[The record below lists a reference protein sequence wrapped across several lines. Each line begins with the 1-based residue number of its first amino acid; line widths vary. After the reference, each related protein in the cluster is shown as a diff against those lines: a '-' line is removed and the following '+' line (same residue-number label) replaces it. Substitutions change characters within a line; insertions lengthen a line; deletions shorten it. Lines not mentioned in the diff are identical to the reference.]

1 MDRPDAGKFPS
12 RPVSWVA
19 ANTLELSVYQ
29 MVTPARCLRQ
39 SVRYFRSLQTPEAR
53 NAMADSRTVI
63 TAASLLI
70 ALAAVGWGTYASK
83 HAGNGAPAG
92 GPPGGLP
99 AGAMAG
105 RGPVGGGRPPGGAAA
120 PPVAVV
126 TAVAQ
131 RETLD
136 IAIEAI
142 GTAVSN
148 EAVNVTTK
156 VTNLVTAIHFQDGQR
171 VEAGQVLVELDRAQ
185 ASAELAIATADYGNS
200 VNQFNRSK
208 ELLASQSLSKAQYDQ
223 LEAAMKANE
232 ARVAAARAR
241 LADTY
246 IRAPFA
252 GRVGLRRISVGSL
265 INPGTVVTT
274 LDDTSSVK
282 VDFAVPDVNLGVVRP
297 GIPLVATTSAWPGR
311 RFTGKVGSV
320 DPRIDPT
327 SRSVTVRALLP
338 NGEGLLKPGMFMTVR
353 LASEQRAAVVIPE
366 EALVPEQARQF
377 VYVSAD
383 GKAGKREVRIGR
395 RQPGR
400 VEVLEGLREGERVV
414 VEGTLKLRDGA
425 AVREVQPT

>member
-1 MDRPDAGKFPS
+1 
-12 RPVSWVA
+12 
-19 ANTLELSVYQ
+19 
-29 MVTPARCLRQ
+29 
-39 SVRYFRSLQTPEAR
+39 
-53 NAMADSRTVI
+53 MADSRTVI

-70 ALAAVGWGTYASK
+70 ALVAVGWGTYASK
-83 HAGNGAPAG
+83 HAGNGAVSG
-92 GPPGGLP
+92 GPPGGPP
-99 AGAMAG
+99 AGAMGG
-105 RGPVGGGRPPGGAAA
+105 RGPAGGGRPSGGAAS

-171 VEAGQVLVELDRAQ
+171 VEVGQVLVELDRAQ

-200 VNQFNRSK
+200 VSQFNRSK

-232 ARVAAARAR
+232 ARVSAARAR

-282 VDFAVPDVNLGVVRP
+282 VDFAVPDVNLGVVRS

-338 NGEGLLKPGMFMTVR
+338 NSEGLLKPGMFMTVR

-377 VYVSAD
+377 VYVPAE
-383 GKAGKREVRIGR
+383 GKASKREIRIGR

-425 AVREVQPT
+425 TIREVQPT

>member
-1 MDRPDAGKFPS
+1 M
-12 RPVSWVA
+12 
-19 ANTLELSVYQ
+19 YQ
-29 MVTPARCLRQ
+29 TVHYARCLRP
-39 SVRYFRSLQTPEAR
+39 SVRYSPHLSVREAR

-83 HAGNGAPAG
+83 HAGNGATTG
-92 GPPGGLP
+92 GPPGGPP

-105 RGPVGGGRPPGGAAA
+105 RGPAGGGRPPGGAAA

-126 TAVAQ
+126 TAAAQ

-156 VTNLVTAIHFQDGQR
+156 ITNLVTAIHFQDGQR

-265 INPGTVVTT
+265 ISPGTVVTT

-282 VDFAVPDVNLGVVRP
+282 VDFAVPDLNLGVVRP
-297 GIPLVATTSAWPGR
+297 GLALVATTSAWPGR

-338 NGEGLLKPGMFMTVR
+338 NSEGLLKPGMFMTVR

-377 VYVSAD
+377 VYVPAE
-383 GKAGKREVRIGR
+383 GKASKREVRIGR